1 MTSKYP
7 FTIKN
12 IFLKRKIIAM
22 RISLTCKYSILNTQV
37 YFGKAM
43 NKGSKKKI
51 TRCLRFRVKQLL
63 RCWIYCAI
71 AEMYS
76 CWAKY
81 LVVTSTHITIQMYR
95 LLHNILAYNFSIYGS
110 VYNTFKCI
118 IAPTM
123 MMLCDFSLI
132 GG

>member
-22 RISLTCKYSILNTQV
+22 RILVSTPYWTLKFISVKQWTREV
-37 YFGKAM
+37 
-43 NKGSKKKI
+43 KKI

-71 AEMYS
+71 AEMCS

-81 LVVTSTHITIQMYR
+81 LVVTSTHITIQMYK

-118 IAPTM
+118 IAPTL